1 VSPDLI
7 HLALPAGTVLNSFSD
22 AISFMLHPRPTSQTG
37 GTEVGGPGFIWPFLR
52 THLQVS
58 GLALAGS
65 LAVALPIGLWLGH
78 RGRGEFFAVAF
89 GNAGRAVPELAV
101 IAFLAAFV
109 GIGLRNVTIALMV
122 LGIPPILTNTFV
134 AVRQVDPD
142 AVQAASGMGMR
153 GWQVLMRVELPL
165 AMPTIMSGVRT
176 AAINIIATATIAPL
190 AGVSTLGDLILGRNT
205 YGPEGVLA
213 GAILV
218 ALLTLVVEL
227 ALASLQRLLTPRG
240 LMLQRA
246 AAGA

>member
-1 VSPDLI
+1 VI
-7 HLALPAGTVLNSFSD
+7 HLVLPVGSVLNSFSD
-22 AISFMLHPRPTSQTG
+22 AFNFMLHPQPTTQTG
-37 GTEVGGPGFIWPFLR
+37 GQEVGGPGYIWPFLR
-52 THLQVS
+52 THLEVS

-65 LAVALPIGLWLGH
+65 LAASLPVGLWLGH
-78 RGRGEFFAVAF
+78 RGRGEFFAVAL

-122 LGIPPILTNTFV
+122 LGIPPILTNTYV

-153 GWQVLMRVELPL
+153 GLQVLMRIELPL
-165 AMPTIMSGVRT
+165 AMPTVMSGVRT

-190 AGVSTLGDLILGRNT
+190 AGVSTLGDLILGQNT
-205 YGPEGVLA
+205 YGSGGVLA

-218 ALLTLVVEL
+218 AFLTLLVEL
-227 ALASLQRLLTPRG
+227 GLAGLQRLLTPRG
-240 LMLQRA
+240 LILQRSG
-246 AAGA
+246 AGA